1 MRRSVENSRRI
12 RLRSQNQVGQDG
24 TDAVEVTQRGGHGS
38 GVECDEP
45 DLDVL
50 GLHVPTDRLVNVA
63 AQCGSFAEA
72 ACHRS
77 FLSGAW
83 VVEHCPLQS
92 VFCHLDITNSVVF
105 RQHYI
110 SGGGEDMFLIISDIT
125 WQTVHGTDP
134 LPWFRDLTGAHR
146 PQPIP
151 LTPRARIWLTDHH
164 HCPTPDS
171 TNALASAL
179 TTLFTCQTGPVFGPA
194 CVTAYHPAHGAAD

>member
-1 MRRSVENSRRI
+1 
-12 RLRSQNQVGQDG
+12 
-24 TDAVEVTQRGGHGS
+24 
-38 GVECDEP
+38 
-45 DLDVL
+45 
-50 GLHVPTDRLVNVA
+50 
-63 AQCGSFAEA
+63 
-72 ACHRS
+72 
-77 FLSGAW
+77 
-83 VVEHCPLQS
+83 
-92 VFCHLDITNSVVF
+92 
-105 RQHYI
+105 
-110 SGGGEDMFLIISDIT
+110 MFLIISDIT

-194 CVTAYHPAHGAAD
+194 CVTAYHPAHGAADLDPSQAKAFIRLLTALSDPTTLARHRMACRLAATWHTPNFEETGQCS